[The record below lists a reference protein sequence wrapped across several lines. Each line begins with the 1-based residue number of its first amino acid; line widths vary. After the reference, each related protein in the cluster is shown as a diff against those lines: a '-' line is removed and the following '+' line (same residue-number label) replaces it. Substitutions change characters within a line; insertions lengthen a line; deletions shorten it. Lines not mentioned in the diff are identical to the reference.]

1 MPTARS
7 QFLTLFG
14 FVVVS
19 LGVGA
24 VAGSI
29 TAPAIPSWYAGLV
42 KPPFNPPDTI
52 FAPVWSALYVL
63 MAVSAWRVWLKTGF
77 KCREMALYAVQLT
90 LNFAWSFIFFGAH
103 ALVAALI
110 ELVVLLA
117 FIVVTM
123 LSFWRKDRIAGAL
136 FVPYAAWVSF
146 AGVLNAAL
154 WRLNG

>member
-1 MPTARS
+1 MPTAKS

-14 FVVVS
+14 FVAVS

-24 VAGSI
+24 VAGGI
-29 TAPAIPSWYAGLV
+29 TASAIPGWYAGLA
-42 KPPFNPPDTI
+42 KPPFNPPNGV

-63 MAVSAWRVWLKTGF
+63 MAVAAWRVWLKTGL
-77 KCREMALYAVQLT
+77 KSREMALYAVQLA

-103 ALVAALI
+103 ALGAALI
-110 ELVVLLA
+110 ELVVLFVFILA
-117 FIVVTM
+117 TM
-123 LSFWRKDRIAGAL
+123 LTFWRKDRIAGAL
-136 FVPYAAWVSF
+136 FLPYAAWVAF